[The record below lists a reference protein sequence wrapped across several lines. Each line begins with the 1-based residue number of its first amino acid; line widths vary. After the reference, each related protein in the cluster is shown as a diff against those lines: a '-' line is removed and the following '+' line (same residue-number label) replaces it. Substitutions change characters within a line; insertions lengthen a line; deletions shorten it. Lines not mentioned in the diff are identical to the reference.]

1 MYRNSGSHCD
11 SSGKAIGFQ
20 TSTRS
25 PDGRVVCV
33 QGTVLEPRW
42 TYPFFFVV
50 GTLFFSYHSFMF
62 FGGVAAGVPSPFGT
76 ETSLAESA
84 HPWHNP
90 ENSTVAIP
98 STERR
103 DMVCMDVHPDAG
115 LSGINH
121 DEAPSSVS

>member
-1 MYRNSGSHCD
+1 MHRNSGSHCD
-11 SSGKAIGFQ
+11 SSGKAIKVH
-20 TSTRS
+20 TSTGS
-25 PDGRVVCV
+25 PDSHVACV
-33 QGTVLEPRW
+33 QETVLEPRR

-98 STERR
+98 STDR
-103 DMVCMDVHPDAG
+103 
-115 LSGINH
+115 
-121 DEAPSSVS
+121 